1 LRAAGTLHATRR
13 ADNPSEHAR
22 DAADAPPAPRTQ
34 LYYAS
39 VEQKRNEILDRK
51 DKAGEARRLAQRPL
65 TTLSWRTGC
74 VGVARS

>member
-1 LRAAGTLHATRR
+1 M
-13 ADNPSEHAR
+13 
-22 DAADAPPAPRTQ
+22 Q

-65 TTLSWRTGC
+65 TTLSWHTGC